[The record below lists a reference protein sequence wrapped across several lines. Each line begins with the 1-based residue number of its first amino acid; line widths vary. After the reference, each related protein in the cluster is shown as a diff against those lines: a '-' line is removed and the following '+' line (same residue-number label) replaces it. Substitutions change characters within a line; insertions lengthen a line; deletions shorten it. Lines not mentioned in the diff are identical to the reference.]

1 MPSSSKAQQRFFG
14 VVKAM
19 QKGDKPKE
27 GEAGKVAKSM
37 KKKDV
42 DDFASTKHKGLPN
55 RIKKE
60 TKVRSLIRKMVREIL
75 DEDFAG
81 AYPKNKRKA
90 FDKKRQKQ
98 SEVLGYKLM
107 GKSDVKTEIGDAT
120 IKEGKL
126 EEINFDKVVIPGK
139 VKRFLDR
146 FVDSM
151 KDAQL
156 NRLRRSAILYKVI
169 QASGMSP
176 KTLMADIQRI
186 KRGLQKET
194 KIKEGKDTIFDVAK
208 KVMKDK
214 QHQNYKSKKGM
225 VKLDMQTAN
234 LLTQVFKKINPKMK
248 KILSDLG
255 EKNPAQLVATLQ
267 AVVK

>member
-1 MPSSSKAQQRFFG
+1 MPSKSKAQQRFFG
-14 VVKAM
+14 VVKGI
-19 QKGDKPKE
+19 QKG
-27 GEAGKVAKSM
+27 GSGSGKSKNAAKDM
-37 KKKDV
+37 DPKDV

-60 TKVRSLIRKMVREIL
+60 TKVRSLIRKMVREIMA
-75 DEDFAG
+75 EDFAG
-81 AYPKNKRKA
+81 SYRKSKRKE

-126 EEINFDKVVIPGK
+126 KEVNFDKVIIPGK

-194 KIKEGKDTIFDVAK
+194 KLSEVSGVDVAK
-208 KVMKDK
+208 KVLKNK
-214 QHQNYKSKKGM
+214 QHEKGI
-225 VKLDMQTAN
+225 DMQTAN
-234 LLTQVFKKINPKMK
+234 LIVTIHKAYNKNKPLQKKFEKIPLNKMK
-248 KILSDLG
+248 ELILRYMS
-255 EKNPAQLVATLQ
+255 
-267 AVVK
+267 